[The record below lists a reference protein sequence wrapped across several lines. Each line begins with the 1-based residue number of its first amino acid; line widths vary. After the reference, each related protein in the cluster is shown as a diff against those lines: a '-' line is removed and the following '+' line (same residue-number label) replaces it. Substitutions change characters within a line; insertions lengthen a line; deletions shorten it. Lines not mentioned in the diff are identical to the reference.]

1 MSSKYGEVPDNHFPL
16 NNLSITYFWKPHAKS
31 SLMKMTSTLKITIS
45 KEAKVEKVAK
55 VGKVGM
61 EKIHS
66 LKYNTCNNNRQWY
79 I

>member
-1 MSSKYGEVPDNHFPL
+1 MSSKYGEVPDKYFLL
-16 NNLSITYFWKPHAKS
+16 NTPSITYFWKFHAKS
-31 SLMKMTSTLKITIS
+31 SSMKMTSTLKITIS

-66 LKYNTCNNNRQWY
+66 LKYNTCNNNRQWH